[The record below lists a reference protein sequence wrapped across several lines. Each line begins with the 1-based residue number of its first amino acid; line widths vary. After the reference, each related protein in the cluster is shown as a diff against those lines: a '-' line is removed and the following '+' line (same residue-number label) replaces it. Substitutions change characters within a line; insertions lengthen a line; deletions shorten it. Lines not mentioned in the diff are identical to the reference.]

1 MSNKIFRETFRVF
14 AGRWSN
20 GEGGFDNFNFDGC
33 TGATAYEAVLEAFI
47 CDGMDIGAAADRIS
61 FGAIAIEGGAL

>member
-14 AGRWSN
+14 AGRWHNS
-20 GEGGFDNFNFDGC
+20 EGGFDNFNFNGC
-33 TGATAYEAVLEAFI
+33 SGATAYEAVLEAFT

-61 FGAIAIEGGAL
+61 DGTIEIEGGAL

>member
-1 MSNKIFRETFRVF
+1 MTNKIEIFRVF

-20 GEGGFDNFNFDGC
+20 GEGGFDNFNFAGC

-47 CDGMDIGAAADRIS
+47 SDGMDIGAAADRIS
-61 FGAIAIEGGAL
+61 NGTIAIEGGAL